1 LSVAQG
7 DFGLFFGPVFTRE
20 VVISPRRTRI
30 YVARS
35 AYPAVLLLLICTAW
49 MVLTGTQI
57 VRDPGDL
64 ALFAGMVFQ
73 ILAPL
78 QLALAV
84 FFSAMLAASAV
95 AQEKDRRTF
104 VLLLLTN
111 LSNHELVLG
120 KLLASL
126 LQVLVMFAAGLPIF
140 MFLSMLGGIS
150 LGQIARTGAVT
161 VASILVCGSLGSM
174 LALWREKTFQALA
187 LFVLILVLWL
197 ALGEAIAADTLGRT
211 LGGLSAHVWAIAV
224 SPWQAISE
232 ASRSSS
238 AAIEYSGGLPVVKKM
253 LAWLDSPIYLYLIV
267 ATGLAVLLNGLAV
280 LRVRAWN
287 AAGRDEPKQAGEE
300 HGAGQGEHSREQGA
314 ATLAAAPHA
323 RLPAPGSLPAY
334 RIVWDNP
341 ILWREIRT
349 WAYGRKIL
357 IVRLTFLVLFGLAAG
372 NLWHIVHSGEE
383 VGLARGALAVLPML
397 LLSLVLVNAQAVT
410 ALTAERDTKALD
422 LLLVSDLTP
431 GEFVF
436 GKLGGIFYNT
446 KEIVILPLLLCG
458 YLGWQGVIGLEN
470 LIYLWIGM
478 AVLYVFVAA
487 VGLHA
492 GLIYENSRS
501 AISTSLGTV
510 FFLFVGVATCMRI
523 MVAFSGSF
531 SAQYAP
537 FLAFMVGGG
546 LGLYMALGAK
556 IPSRAIQL
564 ASFAC
569 PFATFYSITSFLR
582 GDESDMLIV
591 LLVSAAAY
599 GFTTAAILIPAIYE
613 FDETTGRT
621 TE

>member
-1 LSVAQG
+1 ML
-7 DFGLFFGPVFTRE
+7 FGPVFTRE
-20 VVISPRRTRI
+20 VVIAPRRTRI
-30 YVARS
+30 YIARS
-35 AYPAVLLLLICTAW
+35 AYAAALLLLISTAW
-49 MVLTGTQI
+49 LVLTGTQI
-57 VRDPGDL
+57 VRDVSDL
-64 ALFAGMVFQ
+64 AQFAGLVFQ

-95 AQEKDRRTF
+95 AQEKDKRTF

-111 LSNHELVLG
+111 LSNQELVLG

-126 LQVLVMFAAGLPIF
+126 LNVLVMFAAGLPVF
-140 MFLSMLGGIS
+140 MLLALLGGIS
-150 LGQIARTGAVT
+150 VGQIARTAAVT
-161 VASILVCGSLGSM
+161 AASILVCGSLGST

-197 ALGEAIAADTLGRT
+197 ALGEVIAFGTFGPTPA
-211 LGGLSAHVWAIAV
+211 GLPCGVWATAV
-224 SPWQAISE
+224 SPWQAILA
-232 ASRSSS
+232 ASRPDTQS
-238 AAIEYSGGLPVVKKM
+238 IHGLQ
-253 LAWLDSPIYLYLIV
+253 WLGSPIYLYLLV
-267 ATGLAVLLNGLAV
+267 AAALAAVLNGLAIY
-280 LRVRAWN
+280 RVRAWN
-287 AAGRDEPKQAGEE
+287 ASGRDEAIKKADEPESGENRT
-300 HGAGQGEHSREQGA
+300 HGSHETYKSRGSHSGSPVP
-314 ATLAAAPHA
+314 ATMGHRA
-323 RLPAPGSLPAY
+323 
-334 RIVWDNP
+334 VWDNP

-357 IVRLTFLVLFGLAAG
+357 VVRLTFLVLFALAAG
-372 NLWHIVHSGEE
+372 NLWRITNSHEE
-383 VGLARGALAVLPML
+383 FSLARGALALLPML

-431 GEFVF
+431 QEFIF

-446 KEIVILPLLLCG
+446 KEIVLLPMLLCG
-458 YLGWQGVIGLEN
+458 YMAQQRMIDLEN

-478 AVLYVFVAA
+478 GVLYVFVAV

-501 AISTSLGTV
+501 AIATSLGTV

-531 SAQYAP
+531 NAQLQP

-546 LGLYMALGAK
+546 LGLYMTLGAK
-556 IPSRAIQL
+556 NPSRAIGL

-569 PFATFYSITSFLR
+569 PFATFYAITSFLR
-582 GDESDMLIV
+582 GDQGDMLIV
-591 LLVSAAAY
+591 LVVAASAY

>member
-1 LSVAQG
+1 L
-7 DFGLFFGPVFTRE
+7 LFGPVFTRE
-20 VVISPRRTRI
+20 VVIAPRRTRI
-30 YVARS
+30 YIARG
-35 AYPAVLLLLICTAW
+35 AYAGALLLLICTAW
-49 MVLTGTQI
+49 LVLTGTQI
-57 VRDPGDL
+57 VRDVSDL
-64 ALFAGMVFQ
+64 AQFAGLVFQ

-111 LSNHELVLG
+111 LTNRELVLG

-126 LQVLVMFAAGLPIF
+126 LQVLVMFAAGLPVFIL
-140 MFLSMLGGIS
+140 LSLLGGIS
-150 LGQIARTGAVT
+150 ATQIARTAAVT
-161 VASILVCGSLGSM
+161 IASILVCGSLGST

-197 ALGEAIAADTLGRT
+197 ALGEMLAAGMLGHAPA
-211 LGGLSAHVWAIAV
+211 GLPAHAWATAV
-224 SPWQAISE
+224 SPWQAILA
-232 ASRSSS
+232 ASRPDV
-238 AAIEYSGGLPVVKKM
+238 SGTP
-253 LAWLDSPIYLYLIV
+253 LAPGWQWLVSPIYLFLCV
-267 ATGLAVLLNGLAV
+267 AAALAVLLNGLAV
-280 LRVRAWN
+280 VRIRAWN
-287 AAGRDEPKQAGEE
+287 ASGRDEPAAKPEE
-300 HGAGQGEHSREQGA
+300 ATEGREQGA
-314 ATLAAAPHA
+314 GSREEDAETRRHGDAETGVSP
-323 RLPAPGSLPAY
+323 RPRVPASPRPLSPVSH
-334 RIVWDNP
+334 RVVWDNP
-341 ILWREIRT
+341 VLWREIRT

-357 IVRLTFLVLFGLAAG
+357 IVRLTFLLLFALAAG
-372 NLWHIVHSGEE
+372 NLWRVAQSHAGMS
-383 VGLARGALAVLPML
+383 LAQGALALLPML

-431 GEFVF
+431 KEFIF

-446 KEIVILPLLLCG
+446 KEIVLLPMLLCG
-458 YLGWQGVIGLEN
+458 YLGWRGEISLEN

-478 AVLYVFVAA
+478 GVLYVFVAT

-501 AISTSLGTV
+501 AIATSLGTV

-531 SAQYAP
+531 NAQLQP

-546 LGLYMALGAK
+546 MGLYMTLGAK
-556 IPSRAIQL
+556 NPSRAIGL

-569 PFATFYSITSFLR
+569 PLATFYSITNFLR
-582 GDESDMLIV
+582 GDQGDMLIV
-591 LLVSAAAY
+591 LLITAAAY
-599 GFTTAAILIPAIYE
+599 GFTTAAILVPAIYE

>member
-1 LSVAQG
+1 
-7 DFGLFFGPVFTRE
+7 LFFGPVFTRE
-20 VVISPRRTRI
+20 VVIAPRRTRI
-30 YVARS
+30 YIARS
-35 AYPAVLLLLICTAW
+35 AYPAALLLLICTAW

-64 ALFAGMVFQ
+64 AQFAGLVFQ

-126 LQVLVMFAAGLPIF
+126 LQVLVMFAAGLPVF
-140 MFLSMLGGIS
+140 MALSMLGGIS
-150 LGQIARTGAVT
+150 LRQIALTGAVT
-161 VASILVCGSLGSM
+161 AASILVCGSLGST

-197 ALGEAIAADTLGRT
+197 ALGEMIAAGAMGHTFGRLT
-211 LGGLSAHVWAIAV
+211 AHVCATAV
-224 SPWQAISE
+224 SPWQAILA
-232 ASRSSS
+232 ASRPFTPP
-238 AAIEYSGGLPVVKKM
+238 EPGLE
-253 LAWLDSPIYLYLIV
+253 WLGSPIYLFLLV
-267 ATGLAVLLNGLAV
+267 STGLALLLNGLAIF
-280 LRVRAWN
+280 RVRAWN
-287 AAGRDEPKQAGEE
+287 SSGRDEPMKMSDELIGPMSPISPIPSGQADGTR
-300 HGAGQGEHSREQGA
+300 GV
-314 ATLAAAPHA
+314 
-323 RLPAPGSLPAY
+323 PASLDH
-334 RIVWDNP
+334 RVVWDNP
-341 ILWREIRT
+341 VLWREIRT

-357 IVRLTFLVLFGLAAG
+357 IVRLTFLVLFGLAAV
-372 NLWHIVHSGEE
+372 NLWQVTHGSEGVS
-383 VGLARGALAVLPML
+383 LAQGAVALLPML

-410 ALTAERDTKALD
+410 ALTAERDMKALD

-431 GEFVF
+431 KEFVF

-446 KEIVILPLLLCG
+446 KEIVLLPMLLCA
-458 YLGWQGVIGLEN
+458 YLGWQGVISLEN
-470 LIYLWIGM
+470 VIYLWIGM
-478 AVLYVFVAA
+478 GVLYVFVAA

-492 GLIYENSRS
+492 GLIYENSRN
-501 AISTSLGTV
+501 AIATSLGTV

-531 SAQYAP
+531 NAQFAP
-537 FLAFMVGGG
+537 FLAFIVGGG
-546 LGLYMALGAK
+546 LGLYMALGAR
-556 IPSRAIQL
+556 IPSQALRL

-582 GDESDMLIV
+582 GDEGDMLIV

-599 GFTTAAILIPAIYE
+599 GFTTAAILVPAIYE

>member
-1 LSVAQG
+1 ML
-7 DFGLFFGPVFTRE
+7 FGPVYTRE
-20 VVISPRRTRI
+20 VVIAPRRTRI
-30 YVARS
+30 YIARS
-35 AYPAVLLLLICTAW
+35 AYAAALLLMICTAW
-49 MVLTGTQI
+49 LVLTGTQI
-57 VRDPGDL
+57 VRDVSDL
-64 ALFAGMVFQ
+64 AQFAGLVFQ

-111 LSNHELVLG
+111 LSNQELVLG

-126 LQVLVMFAAGLPIF
+126 LHVLVMFTAGMPIF
-140 MFLSMLGGIS
+140 MLLSLLGGIS
-150 LGQIARTGAVT
+150 VGQIARTAAVT
-161 VASILVCGSLGSM
+161 AASILVCGSLGST

-197 ALGEAIAADTLGRT
+197 ALGEMLAAGALGRAPA
-211 LGGLSAHVWAIAV
+211 GLPAHVWATAV
-224 SPWQAISE
+224 SPWQAILA
-232 ASRSSS
+232 ASRPFAES
-238 AAIEYSGGLPVVKKM
+238 IPGWEWIG
-253 LAWLDSPIYLYLIV
+253 SPIYLHLLV
-267 ATGLAVLLNGLAV
+267 TAALAVLLNGLAV
-280 LRVRAWN
+280 VQVRAWN
-287 AAGRDEPKQAGEE
+287 SSGQDEPMQKAEE
-300 HGAGQGEHSREQGA
+300 AEAWSV
-314 ATLAAAPHA
+314 
-323 RLPAPGSLPAY
+323 GSGPRPTPNAQ
-334 RIVWDNP
+334 RPTSHRVVWDNP
-341 ILWREIRT
+341 VLWREIRT

-357 IVRLTFLVLFGLAAG
+357 IVRLTFLVLFILAVG
-372 NLWHIVHSGEE
+372 TLWHITNGHEPM
-383 VGLARGALAVLPML
+383 GLARGALALLPLL

-431 GEFVF
+431 KEFIF

-446 KEIVILPLLLCG
+446 KEIILLPLLLCG
-458 YLGWQGVIGLEN
+458 YLGWQGVMSLEN
-470 LIYLWIGM
+470 LVYLWIGM
-478 AVLYVFVAA
+478 SVLYIFVAV

-492 GLIYENSRS
+492 GLIHENSRI

-510 FFLFVGVATCMRI
+510 FFLLVGVATCMRI

-531 SAQYAP
+531 NAQLQP

-546 LGLYMALGAK
+546 LGLYMTLGAK
-556 IPSRAIQL
+556 NPSRAIGL

-582 GDESDMLIV
+582 GDQGDMLIV
-591 LLVSAAAY
+591 LLVAAAAY

>member
-1 LSVAQG
+1 ML
-7 DFGLFFGPVFTRE
+7 FGPVFTRE
-20 VVISPRRTRI
+20 VVIAPRRTRI
-30 YVARS
+30 YIARS
-35 AYPAVLLLLICTAW
+35 AYAAALLLLVCTAW
-49 MVLTGTQI
+49 LVLTGTQI
-57 VRDPGDL
+57 VRDVSDL
-64 ALFAGMVFQ
+64 AQFAGLVFQ

-111 LSNHELVLG
+111 LSNQELVLG

-126 LQVLVMFAAGLPIF
+126 LHVLVMFAAGLPVF
-140 MFLSMLGGIS
+140 VLLSLLGGIS
-150 LGQIARTGAVT
+150 VGQIARTAAVT
-161 VASILVCGSLGSM
+161 AASIIVCGSLGST

-197 ALGEAIAADTLGRT
+197 ALGEMLAAGALGRAPA
-211 LGGLSAHVWAIAV
+211 GLSAHVWATAV
-224 SPWQAISE
+224 SPWQAILV
-232 ASRSSS
+232 ASRPYTQS
-238 AAIEYSGGLPVVKKM
+238 IPGWEGLG
-253 LAWLDSPIYLYLIV
+253 SPINLYLLVAAALAIV
-267 ATGLAVLLNGLAV
+267 LNGLAV
-280 LRVRAWN
+280 VRVRAWN
-287 AAGRDEPKQAGEE
+287 ASGQDEAAGKLEEAG
-300 HGAGQGEHSREQGA
+300 SREQGA
-314 ATLAAAPHA
+314 GSKENRTNGTDKTYTSHRSHESYRGA
-323 RLPAPGSLPAY
+323 PAPRPTSH
-334 RIVWDNP
+334 RSVWDNP
-341 ILWREIRT
+341 VLWREIRT

-357 IVRLTFLVLFGLAAG
+357 IVRLTFLVLFALAAV
-372 NLWHIVHSGEE
+372 NVWRLANSHEAVS
-383 VGLARGALAVLPML
+383 LARGALALLPML

-431 GEFVF
+431 KEFIF

-446 KEIVILPLLLCG
+446 KEIVLLPMLLCG
-458 YLGWQGVIGLEN
+458 YLGWQGIISLEN

-478 AVLYVFVAA
+478 GVLYVFVAV

-501 AISTSLGTV
+501 AIATSLGTV

-531 SAQYAP
+531 NAQLQP

-546 LGLYMALGAK
+546 LGLYMTLGAK
-556 IPSRAIQL
+556 IPSRAIGL

-569 PFATFYSITSFLR
+569 PFATFYSITSFFR
-582 GDESDMLIV
+582 GDQGDMLIV
-591 LLVSAAAY
+591 LLVTAAAY